1 MSSASFLQSITAATS
16 QIAPQRRT
24 MPDICQT
31 HARQAGLTVADM
43 RGYRRTQAL
52 AWTRQDAMRVMY
64 AHGYSSPQ
72 IGTYFRRDHS
82 TVLSGIKASEA
93 RFASVGKKSW
103 PRAD

>member
-1 MSSASFLQSITAATS
+1 MSRARFIHSIATS
-16 QIAPQRRT
+16 TSQVRPARRT

-31 HARQAGLTVADM
+31 HAREAGLTVADM

-52 AWTRQDAMRVMY
+52 AWTRQDAMRVMKL
-64 AHGYSSPQ
+64 HGYSSLQ
-72 IGTYFRRDHS
+72 IGAYFRRDHS

-93 RFASVGKKSW
+93 RLASVGKKSW